1 MQCARHYSFGRLGSA
16 CRFVFTTE
24 FKEAAEGLGHYLG
37 FGLEV
42 VYVPHF
48 IQNRTDDEIEAIV
61 DDVQDSI
68 LSLTY
73 R

>member
-1 MQCARHYSFGRLGSA
+1 MHDITALEGLGVPA
-16 CRFVFTTE
+16 VFVFTTE

-42 VYVPHF
+42 VYVPHL

-68 LSLTY
+68 LSLIY